1 MDHILTTEKHQLPSY
16 INIFKCKMTARQRC
30 DQPGLRR
37 IGGVHCLPK
46 SQLPNMNFTVYKES
60 KKAFSLA
67 LTKLQALDPTQPS
80 FYCRGKRRNIQ
91 INLARGSCTQ
101 TLVQVPANGNWL
113 PDNWVQNSAVIRF
126 NNVFKIQSAE
136 IKILFFLSVPGSL
149 GDANKGGP
157 L

>member
-1 MDHILTTEKHQLPSY
+1 
-16 INIFKCKMTARQRC
+16 
-30 DQPGLRR
+30 
-37 IGGVHCLPK
+37 
-46 SQLPNMNFTVYKES
+46 MNFTVYKES